1 MNTSGKY
8 IRCGIQNNKF
18 VIVNDEE
25 SFSLIEIMNIIIG
38 LSNGT
43 YASILIES
51 LSKENREIIKN
62 MIVSNVPNNISEH
75 KIQEIANLMT
85 PIMDNKQ

>member
-25 SFSLIEIMNIIIG
+25 SFSLIEIMNIIVG

-43 YASILIES
+43 YASILIDS
-51 LSKENREIIKN
+51 LSKENKEIVKN
-62 MIVSNVPNNISEH
+62 MMISNVPNNISEY
-75 KIQEIANLMT
+75 KIQEIANLIM
-85 PIMDNKQ
+85 PIVDNK